1 MRIISTTRISLLA
14 LLAITLFSCK
24 DEKEELATEKMS
36 DYIPLATGK
45 YITYRLD
52 SLVFTRFDQVAE
64 IRKYQVKHVV
74 DALITD
80 NLGRP
85 SYRVFKFIRDS
96 VNSTSWTPAQPW
108 TPAGSYFITPLTNQ
122 VELIEDNLRF
132 IKLHLPI
139 RDGFSWKQNA
149 YLPYKPYQS
158 KYFFSNDNDI
168 QDWDSHYDG
177 GPTSFSYR
185 GINYA
190 DVLTVASLDSTHNIP
205 VTLPLSFGYKTK
217 VVDRYAKN
225 IGLVYRDYILYEYQP
240 DRNPGGPNFAYIGFG
255 VTMWMIDHN

>member
-1 MRIISTTRISLLA
+1 MRILSITRISLLA

-24 DEKEELATEKMS
+24 DEKEEFSTEKIN
-36 DYIPLATGK
+36 DYLPVVTGK

-64 IRKYQVKHVV
+64 IHKYQVKHVV

-85 SYRVFKFIRDS
+85 SYRVYKFIRDS
-96 VNSTSWTPAQPW
+96 VNTSSWTPAQPW
-108 TPAGSYFITPLTNQ
+108 VPAGSYFITPLSDQ
-122 VELIEDNLRF
+122 LELIEDNLRF

-139 RDGFSWKQNA
+139 KDGFSWKANA
-149 YLPYKPYQS
+149 FLPNKPYAT

-177 GPTSFSYR
+177 TPTSFSYR

-190 DVLTVASLDSTHNIP
+190 DVLTVASLDSSHNIP
-205 VTLPLSFGYKTK
+205 VTLPGSFGYKTK
-217 VVDRYAKN
+217 VLDKYAKN
-225 IGLVYRDYILYEYQP
+225 IGMVYRDYILYEYQP
-240 DRNPGGPNFAYIGFG
+240 DPNPGGPNYAYRGFG

>member
-1 MRIISTTRISLLA
+1 MRKLSLLRFG
-14 LLAITLFSCK
+14 LLATLSLSLFSCS
-24 DEKEELATEKMS
+24 DEKEEFTSE
-36 DYIPLATGK
+36 PLSAYQPLVTGK

-64 IRKYQVKHVV
+64 IHKYQVKHVV
-74 DALITD
+74 DAQITD

-85 SYRVFKFIRDS
+85 SYRVYKFIRDS
-96 VNSTSWTPAQPW
+96 VDLTSWTPAQPW
-108 TPAGSYFITPLTNQ
+108 VPAGSYFITPLANQ

-139 RDGFSWKQNA
+139 RDGYTWKANSF
-149 YLPYKPYQS
+149 LPNKPYS
-158 KYFFSNDNDI
+158 TKYFFSNDNDI

-177 GPTSFSYR
+177 LDGTFTYR
-185 GINYA
+185 GVNYGN
-190 DVLTVASLDSTHNIP
+190 VLTVASIDSVHNIP
-205 VTLPLSFGYKTK
+205 VTQPAAFGYRTK
-217 VVDRYAKN
+217 VLDKYSKN

-240 DRNPGGPNFAYIGFG
+240 DPTGGPNYAYRGFG